1 MPTTTCGLRGGLS
14 FPMHLDSKLPAYF
27 HLIAGSV
34 ALVWFVTWMI
44 FAHDKPI
51 HHPWISTEEREYIL
65 SSLGA
70 KQEKKVVCIWQQLCV
85 LFRSL
90 NPKSGF
96 PQIWSEKLIYSAY
109 SESVQKIAH
118 SSSDMLM
125 AEYARSYR
133 FTLFIISANQKI
145 ALNIKTAR
153 VINISHFFSIY

>member
-34 ALVWFVTWMI
+34 ALVWVVTWMI

-70 KQEKKVVCIWQQLCV
+70 KQEKKVVCI
-85 LFRSL
+85 
-90 NPKSGF
+90 
-96 PQIWSEKLIYSAY
+96 
-109 SESVQKIAH
+109 
-118 SSSDMLM
+118 
-125 AEYARSYR
+125 
-133 FTLFIISANQKI
+133 
-145 ALNIKTAR
+145 
-153 VINISHFFSIY
+153 